1 MPLFIMVCEGRSER
15 AYLQRLQ
22 SFLDDQT
29 ECWPVPLQFIPRLP
43 VGGDGSEQGGGY
55 YANILKCFKS
65 ERNKNRKS
73 MIEVWVDDD
82 IYIRGDSERERKN
95 RASYLE
101 KPECIPDFR
110 FSFHNFEDFL
120 ALHLDDA
127 AIQRWHTAFDPA
139 HAARPLHARDYL
151 PRFEAVFP
159 SYRKGDVSPDFI
171 TRDSLSRLKA
181 NLASPLVAAP
191 FGPSFCS
198 FAHFLIEQIDAAFP
212 SLLASPNS

>member
-22 SFLDDQT
+22 SFLDNET

-43 VGGDGSEQGGGY
+43 VGGDGLEQGGGY

-65 ERNKNRKS
+65 ERKKNRKS
-73 MIEVWVDDD
+73 RIEVWVDDD
-82 IYIRGDSERERKN
+82 IYVREDGEREREN
-95 RASYLE
+95 RASYLA
-101 KPECIPDFR
+101 KLGSIPDFH

-127 AIQRWHTAFDPA
+127 AIQRWHAAFDLA
-139 HAARPLHARDYL
+139 HVSRPLHSQDYL
-151 PRFEAVFP
+151 PLYEAVFP
-159 SYRKGDVSPDFI
+159 GYRKGDVPPDFI

-181 NLASPLVAAP
+181 RLDRPLVPTAVE
-191 FGPSFCS
+191 PSFCS